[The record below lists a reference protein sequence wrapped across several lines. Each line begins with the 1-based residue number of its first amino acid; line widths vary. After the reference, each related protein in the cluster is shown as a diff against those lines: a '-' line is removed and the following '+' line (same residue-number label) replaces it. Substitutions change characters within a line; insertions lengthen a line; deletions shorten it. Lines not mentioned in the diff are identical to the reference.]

1 MADLQND
8 SPGSEI
14 TMFRWRFSASKRA
27 AGDEVII
34 SLLSNMGD
42 IAKELYDA
50 RDKPERWSNPVTLP
64 VVYAAFVHPNFF
76 CYMHLKQSQVQ
87 PLCPDMITI
96 RP

>member
-1 MADLQND
+1 
-8 SPGSEI
+8 
-14 TMFRWRFSASKRA
+14 
-27 AGDEVII
+27 
-34 SLLSNMGD
+34 MGD

-87 PLCPDMITI
+87 PLCPDVVAI